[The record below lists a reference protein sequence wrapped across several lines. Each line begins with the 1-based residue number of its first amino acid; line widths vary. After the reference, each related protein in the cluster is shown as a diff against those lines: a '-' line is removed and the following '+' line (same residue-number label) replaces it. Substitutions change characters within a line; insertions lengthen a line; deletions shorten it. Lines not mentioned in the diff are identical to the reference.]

1 MWLVVFFVI
10 LLLYSVFLLLT
21 VQCVFNFIVTI
32 ITIYDI
38 YFTSPFILISF
49 ILDMCFV
56 LLPPCI
62 FPFPLK
68 NSLYKQ
74 VTSVLFI
81 KSVNNVSSIDKNLHK
96 VFGEPGPNSEVDNL
110 LINQFRNLNFNHLSV
125 SSVVELLIAQS

>member
-38 YFTSPFILISF
+38 IYFTSPFILISF

-68 NSLYKQ
+68 NSYKQ

>member
-1 MWLVVFFVI
+1 MVGGFFFVI

-49 ILDMCFV
+49 ILDICFV

-68 NSLYKQ
+68 NSYKQ